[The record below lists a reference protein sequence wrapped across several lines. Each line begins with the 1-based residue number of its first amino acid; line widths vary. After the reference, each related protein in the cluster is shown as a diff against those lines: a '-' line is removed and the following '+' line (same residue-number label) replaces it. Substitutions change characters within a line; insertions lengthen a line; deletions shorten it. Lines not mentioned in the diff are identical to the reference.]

1 MAVKTHWWPCF
12 VGVVLLAIV
21 LGLATVHWQ
30 KQSEFDSFI
39 KEHGLTHYES
49 TFSSAGVSY
58 LEQFASPDLLEHEVF
73 EKLSAAGR
81 NKIHQVSE
89 KLASSLLLFQWLD
102 SRQLQHHHGD
112 VQAWLD
118 KHKQKRHRGSHFG
131 YTSVRQLAMLTQEEI
146 SHLITYLKTTE
157 FETYLLREGI
167 KELAVE
173 DSWRQLIL
181 NPTFSS
187 VQKMKDFFIFDR
199 LLILTMPLGL
209 LCFWVWGNYQLARG
223 IPQQQGRERPSSI
236 LNYITGSL
244 LDVNCCKVEWGWAEP
259 AIVGETM
266 SFVIKFFQRNRRP
279 YIINRDNSL
288 PVIIEITVSQ
298 QRVACSLEYGTINEV
313 KASFT
318 VRRAGLYTITVRLGQ
333 MNIRGSPYRMN
344 FLPGPVDPS
353 KSAFVRHSS
362 TMVVTRGHMCPLFI
376 EPRDQFGNP
385 CLTSLDT
392 NRGDRNKTDDYCLQ
406 VTEIGSD
413 TFDSKKPHYEVKP
426 SQDRQLA
433 LRVRMETTGCYKA
446 LVTYRKEKLSN
457 GEFNILV
464 LSENDAEK
472 VKKNLDKKSTEGYEA
487 TLLTHNNA
495 KQRRP
500 KKVYCYISPKQ
511 LTVKEFYLRIIPK
524 RLQTFR
530 VCPATKFN
538 FSKDQAE
545 QEVPVFSVEDGC
557 QPPMQLASK
566 HRDVM
571 AATFTKFL
579 LTNIGGSE
587 TFQDKQRCF
596 HREVVSLKPRKH
608 HSVVTLN
615 IDRHSLL
622 ESSMK
627 ATKPFSTSDWCK
639 KFEISFLGEEGQD
652 WGGLGREWTELVCT
666 ALFAPENKFF
676 KRFRDNNQGLV
687 HPNPERPPHLCKT
700 KYYEF
705 AGKVVGKCL
714 YESSLGSVTRQLV
727 KARFSRSFLAQL
739 IGLRVSHKYFETDD
753 PDFYTT
759 KVRFILDNDVN
770 DMGLT
775 FSEEVYSKGGQLAQE
790 VDLIPGGASTP
801 VTNDN
806 KTEYLDKLAQHR
818 LANNVQEEIE
828 AFLKGLNDLIPD
840 QLLSMFDENELEL
853 LMCGTCAFSVT
864 DMQRHYIPSGQGEQ
878 FGQMLDWFWTVVASF
893 TQEEMARLLQFT
905 TGCSQLP
912 PGGFAELSPKF
923 QVIAAPTHGT
933 LPTAHTCFNQ
943 LCLPTYDSIEHLQK
957 ALVLAIN
964 EGGEGFGLL

>member
-1 MAVKTHWWPCF
+1 MLKLGGDFLNMAGAADTM
-12 VGVVLLAIV
+12 A
-21 LGLATVHWQ
+21 
-30 KQSEFDSFI
+30 
-39 KEHGLTHYES
+39 ES
-49 TFSSAGVSY
+49 M
-58 LEQFASPDLLEHEVF
+58 
-73 EKLSAAGR
+73 AGR
-81 NKIHQVSE
+81 QVCSTC
-89 KLASSLLLFQWLD
+89 W
-102 SRQLQHHHGD
+102 R
-112 VQAWLD
+112 
-118 KHKQKRHRGSHFG
+118 
-131 YTSVRQLAMLTQEEI
+131 T
-146 SHLITYLKTTE
+146 
-157 FETYLLREGI
+157 LR
-167 KELAVE
+167 
-173 DSWRQLIL
+173 
-181 NPTFSS
+181 N
-187 VQKMKDFFIFDR
+187 R

-209 LCFWVWGNYQLARG
+209 LSFWVWGNYQLARG

-244 LDVNCCKVEWGWAEP
+244 LDVNCCKVEWGWVEP
-259 AIVGETM
+259 AVVGETM
-266 SFVIKFFQRNRRP
+266 SFMIKFFQRNRRP

-288 PVIIEITVSQ
+288 PVIVEITASQ
-298 QRVACSLEYGTINEV
+298 QRVACSLEYGTMNEV

-362 TMVVTRGHMCPLFI
+362 TMVVTRGKMCPLLI
-376 EPRDQFGNP
+376 EPRDRFGNP
-385 CLTSLDT
+385 CFTHLDADRG
-392 NRGDRNKTDDYCLQ
+392 NRTYNDDYCLQ

-413 TFDSKKPHYEVKP
+413 RFDSVRPHYEVKP
-426 SQDRQLA
+426 SQDSRQLA
-433 LRVRMETTGCYKA
+433 LRVRMESTGCYKA
-446 LVTYRKEKLSN
+446 LATYRTEKLSN

-464 LSENDAEK
+464 LSENDFEK

-487 TLLTHNNA
+487 TLLSHNHS

-538 FSKDQAE
+538 FTADHSE
-545 QEVPVFSVEDGC
+545 QDVPAFSIEDGC

-566 HRDVM
+566 HRDIM

-596 HREVVSLKPRKH
+596 HREVVNLRPRKY
-608 HSVVTLN
+608 HSVLNLN

-627 ATKPFSTSDWCK
+627 ATKPYSTSDWCK
-639 KFEISFLGEEGQD
+639 KFEINFLGEEGQD

-666 ALFAPENKFF
+666 ALFSPENKFF
-676 KRFRDNNQGLV
+676 RRFRDNNQGLV
-687 HPNPERPPHLCKT
+687 HPNPDRPPHLCKA
-700 KYYEF
+700 KFYEF
-705 AGKVVGKCL
+705 AGKMVGKCL
-714 YESSLGSVTRQLV
+714 YESSLGSATRQLV

-770 DMGLT
+770 DMDLT
-775 FSEEVYSKGGQLAQE
+775 FSEEVYSKAGQLAQE
-790 VDLIPGGASTP
+790 VDLIPGGASIP

-806 KTEYLDKLAQHR
+806 KIEYLDKLAHHR
-818 LANNVQEEIE
+818 LANSVQDEIE

-878 FGQMLDWFWTVVASF
+878 FTQMLDWFWTVVASF